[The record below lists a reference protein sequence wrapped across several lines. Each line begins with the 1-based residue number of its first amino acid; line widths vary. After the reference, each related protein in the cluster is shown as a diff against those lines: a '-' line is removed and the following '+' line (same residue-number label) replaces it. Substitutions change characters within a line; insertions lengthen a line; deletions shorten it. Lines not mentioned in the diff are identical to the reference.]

1 MNHRNCYAV
10 GTFPPPPAALRAPAP
25 SPNSGGGGK
34 SSRAG
39 TPGHPG
45 YPVVSLPR
53 IAILALAAIIPFAV
67 VIGSVR
73 GTASPRIHAQSN
85 TLTVAGQ
92 LGGPIQAVTQADG
105 LSFISIGPRVVIQSA
120 CDPAFPDE
128 LGRTAPLPDIV
139 RDIAVRDG
147 YAYVADS
154 GGGLVIL
161 DVRNPAAPRM
171 VGRTPLEGVAAMVR
185 LKDNLAY
192 VAAGAKGLWIVDIS
206 DPMAPR
212 EIGVYRAIVT
222 DFALYDSYAYVVTRN
237 LEQVNVSNP
246 AAPRLERKLEDWSDA
261 IDAVGQ
267 YLFVA
272 ISEARPGT
280 ERFGS
285 LRVYDVSNPRQPTAL
300 HTVPIGDQARAV
312 LVQGD
317 RVYYQGPARLTAV
330 AQSIPGS
337 LGPVLGAVVTTDSV
351 QNLYATGHQ
360 VLLAAGRAG
369 LRVVDAGNPAAM
381 RERQVMDTLGSAES
395 VAIWGSYAFVEDEGA
410 GNRILVVEIADPA
423 TPRVIAAIPVGAD
436 HGALTAAGNGYLYV
450 GTPDRQLRVFDVRAP
465 SQPRQIAAIAMPRD
479 PLSGREMSIWRIVVE
494 KDSHVYLA
502 NDEWLRVYDVTD
514 PASPREVSRW
524 RTSGGATDLAVHDR
538 RAYILGPSTGSF
550 PGRPSLQ
557 IVDVFDFAKPIEFGV
572 ISAIGSQGGAQTDGE
587 AVFVEGLQVVDVR
600 NPERPADGTR
610 LTLEGRNRDST
621 LFEKRLYLAR
631 SDPEGGGSLLV
642 LDAAHDAANP
652 GHVPAR
658 VIATLDLP
666 DQARDVAVAGGYAYV
681 AAQGLGLL
689 TVRDRDLPTPP
700 VPTPQPTP
708 TGEAGRPELPVK
720 VFMPVAARGVVGTGC
735 R

>member
-1 MNHRNCYAV
+1 MKQRTV
-10 GTFPPPPAALRAPAP
+10 
-25 SPNSGGGGK
+25 
-34 SSRAG
+34 
-39 TPGHPG
+39 
-45 YPVVSLPR
+45 PV
-53 IAILALAAIIPFAV
+53 LALALLIAV
-67 VIGSVR
+67 VGLGGLPSSLRPPV
-73 GTASPRIHAQSN
+73 HAQSP
-85 TLTVAGQ
+85 TLSITGQ

-105 LSFISIGPRVVIQSA
+105 LTFIGIGPRVLIQSA

-128 LGRTAPLPDIV
+128 LGRTAPLPDSV

-147 YAYVADS
+147 HAYVADS

-161 DVRNPAAPRM
+161 DVRNPAAPRT

-192 VAAGAKGLWIVDIS
+192 VAAGAKGLWIVDIT
-206 DPMAPR
+206 DPTAPH

-222 DFALYDSYAYVVTRN
+222 DFALYGTYAYVVTRN
-237 LEQVNVSNP
+237 LEQVNISNP
-246 AAPRLERKLEDWSDA
+246 AAPRLERKLEDWADA

-285 LRVYDVSNPRQPTAL
+285 LRVYDVSNPRRPTAL

-312 LVQGD
+312 LIHGD

-337 LGPVLGAVVTTDSV
+337 LGPVLGAVGTPDSV
-351 QNLYATGHQ
+351 QNLYATSRQ
-360 VLLAAGRAG
+360 LLLAAGRVG
-369 LRVVDAGNPAAM
+369 LHVVDAGNPAAM
-381 RERQVMDTLGSAES
+381 RERQVIDTLGSAES
-395 VAIWGSYAFVEDEGA
+395 VAVWGHHAFVEDEGS
-410 GNRILVVEIADPA
+410 GNRILVVDVADPA
-423 TPRVIAAIPVGAD
+423 DPQVIAAIPVGAD

-450 GTPDRQLRVFDVRAP
+450 GTPDRQLRIFDVRAP
-465 SQPRQIAAIAMPRD
+465 ASPRQIVAIAMPRD

-494 KDSHVYLA
+494 KDSHVYVA
-502 NDEWLRVYDVTD
+502 NDEWLRVYDVAD
-514 PASPREVSRW
+514 PTSPREVSRW

-600 NPERPADGTR
+600 NPEHPADGTR
-610 LTLEGRNRDST
+610 LTLDGRNRDSA
-621 LFEKRLYLAR
+621 LFDKRLYLAR

-681 AAQGLGLL
+681 AAQGLGLV
-689 TVRDRDLPTPP
+689 TVRDRDLPLPP
-700 VPTPQPTP
+700 VPTPQPTS
-708 TGEAGRPELPVK
+708 TGVPGRPELPVK
-720 VFMPVAARGVVGTGC
+720 VYMPIAARGVVGTGC